1 LLVDYNIFHLLVRV
15 LTAGLKINNIG
26 KILIEGGSIRMA
38 KKSITI
44 SGVTM
49 AIIAIG
55 AGVLILFQ
63 WLPLYLIV
71 GIFLIVWGIL
81 ALINR

>member
-1 LLVDYNIFHLLVRV
+1 
-15 LTAGLKINNIG
+15 
-26 KILIEGGSIRMA
+26 MA

-44 SGVTM
+44 SGWVM
-49 AIIAIG
+49 AIIAIV

-63 WLPLYLIV
+63 LLPLYLIV

-81 ALINR
+81 ALINK

>member
-1 LLVDYNIFHLLVRV
+1 
-15 LTAGLKINNIG
+15 LTAGPEINNIG
-26 KILIEGGSIRMA
+26 KILIEGVSIRMA

-44 SGVTM
+44 SSVTM
-49 AIIAIG
+49 AIIAII

>member
-1 LLVDYNIFHLLVRV
+1 
-15 LTAGLKINNIG
+15 
-26 KILIEGGSIRMA
+26 MA
-38 KKSITI
+38 KKTI
-44 SGVTM
+44 SISSVTM
-49 AIIAIG
+49 AIIAIV

-71 GIFLIVWGIL
+71 GIFLIVWGVL